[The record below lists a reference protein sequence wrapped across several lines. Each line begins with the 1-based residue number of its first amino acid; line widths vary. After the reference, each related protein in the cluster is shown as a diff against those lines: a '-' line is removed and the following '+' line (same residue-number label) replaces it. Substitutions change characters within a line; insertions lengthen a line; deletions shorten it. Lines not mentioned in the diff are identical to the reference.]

1 MLTPIQFGLV
11 SGAVLGAGAWIAL
24 RRPEWIVDY
33 PRTVLAVLGAITLAF
48 AAVMIRPSPL
58 SFRIGI
64 DASSE
69 PLLVENDPGE
79 PVYERAILD
88 FGDDD
93 VFVIA
98 MAAQDVFTEANL
110 RTLRE
115 VSDEIQ
121 KLPNVRGTESLV
133 DVYAYRFN
141 TKTEMVEMG
150 RFIDDVPSDPA
161 VLADLRARA
170 LADPLYPKTIV
181 ARDGSAA
188 AINVTFAAMSDDD
201 FVKLD
206 LDHKIEKILANATR
220 PGIEFHVTGRPHV
233 RAQAHELLVH
243 DLARL
248 VPIAVLVS
256 VVALWLMTGS
266 VRGTL
271 VPLLFNVMC
280 TFWSYGAMAAMG
292 GNMNLITL
300 VMGPALITIGGVTC
314 VHSYA
319 CYQEFAEKSK
329 TGREA
334 GLRTLTYTA
343 EVVLI
348 AGLTTSVGF
357 GSLLINEIPATNELG
372 GYCIFGVAAITVV
385 ALTGL
390 PALLSMLPL
399 HHAESGQALF
409 APQTRLAERFQ
420 HAMEGY
426 LERLAYWQIRHRN
439 GVLLVWTSLA
449 VGACVL
455 MPRIVTDTDFIT
467 FFRQSSDVRQDFA
480 AVNRLLTGAVPIY
493 VVLNGA
499 NEGTFREPGALRA
512 VEQLEARI
520 ASLPGVTAV
529 VSAADLVKVARQA
542 MEGGGAPE
550 ARIPDT
556 RGEVAELMF
565 MIPKEKLRAF
575 ATSNHS
581 SANLLV
587 RSDRLGSAALRDLE
601 DSIRAELAD
610 AKLPAGVTGD
620 VTGNVIRINRG
631 ADGIAG
637 NQVAQLTLTIVCC
650 LAIVILVFR
659 SVGLGVLAMPTN
671 ILPVFLFYGA
681 LGAGVAPLSIPIS
694 LIGSVALGITVD
706 DTSHYLQAFRHRRA
720 EGVPAEKAVVACTM
734 EVCRAMVV
742 TSTMEIT
749 GFLVMIFSGFA
760 TLQQFGYLTA
770 ITMVMCLAT
779 DVLRLPALVVRFQR
793 LVVPRQEQIEAAQLE
808 AQQRAAENT
817 DAA

>member
-1 MLTPIQFGLV
+1 VLTPLQFGIASGLV
-11 SGAVLGAGAWIAL
+11 LGSGALIAL
-24 RRPEWIVDY
+24 RRPAWIVDY
-33 PRTVLAVLGAITLAF
+33 PRTVLAVLALVTLGF
-48 AAVMIRPSPL
+48 AAIMIRPSPL
-58 SFRIGI
+58 GMRIGI

-69 PLLVENDPGE
+69 PLLPENDPGE
-79 PVYERAILD
+79 PVYQRAILD

-93 VFVIA
+93 IFVVA
-98 MAAQDVFTEANL
+98 MAADDVFSEANL
-110 RTLRE
+110 RTLRQ

-133 DVYAYRFN
+133 DVYAYRWDPKN
-141 TKTEMVEMG
+141 QMVEMG
-150 RFIDDVPSDPA
+150 RFIDQIPSDPNA
-161 VLADLRARA
+161 LADLRARA
-170 LADPLYPKTIV
+170 LSDPLYPKTIV

-188 AINVTFAAMSDDD
+188 AINVTFAAMSDDE

-206 LDHKIEKILANATR
+206 LDHRIEEILAGATR
-220 PGIEFHVTGRPHV
+220 PGVKFHVTGRPHV
-233 RAQAHELLVH
+233 RAQAHVLLVH

-248 VPIAVLVS
+248 VPIAVLIS

-271 VPLLFNVMC
+271 VPLLFNLMC
-280 TFWSYGAMAAMG
+280 TFWAYGAMAAMG
-292 GNMNLITL
+292 GDMNLITL
-300 VMGPALITIGGVTC
+300 VLGPALITIGGVTC

-319 CYQEFAEKSK
+319 CYQEFAEKSQN
-329 TGREA
+329 GREA

-343 EVVLI
+343 EVVCI
-348 AGLTTSVGF
+348 AGLTTMVGF

-399 HHAESGQALF
+399 HTESGAALF
-409 APQTRLAERFQ
+409 SPQTRLAEFFQ
-420 HAMEGY
+420 HTIERH
-426 LERLAYWQIRHRN
+426 LERLAHWQIRHRN
-439 GVLLVWTSLA
+439 RVLVVWFGLA
-449 VGACVL
+449 ILACAL

-467 FFRQSSDVRQDFA
+467 FFRQSSAVRQDFA

-493 VVLNGA
+493 VVLNGEK
-499 NEGTFREPGALRA
+499 EGTFREPDALRA
-512 VEQLEARI
+512 VERVQAHIEK
-520 ASLPGVTAV
+520 LPGVTAV

-542 MEGGGAPE
+542 MEGGDPAE

-556 RGEVAELMF
+556 RSELAELMF

-587 RSDRLGSAALRDLE
+587 RSDRLGSAALREVE
-601 DSIRAELAD
+601 DSILAELASE
-610 AKLPAGVTGD
+610 KLPDGVTGA

-637 NQVAQLTLTIVCC
+637 NQVAQLTLTIVMC
-650 LAIVILVFR
+650 LVIVTLVFR
-659 SVGLGVLAMPTN
+659 SFGLGVLAMPTN
-671 ILPVFLFYGA
+671 VIPVFLFYGA

-720 EGVPAEKAVVACTM
+720 EGMPAEEAVVACTM

-749 GFLVMIFSGFA
+749 GFLVMIFSSFA

-770 ITMVMCLAT
+770 ITMMLCLAT
-779 DVLRLPALVVRFQR
+779 DVLMLPALVVRFQR
-793 LVVPRQEQIEAAQLE
+793 LVVPRQSQIDAALVEQQSS
-808 AQQRAAENT
+808 T

>member
-1 MLTPIQFGLV
+1 MLTALQFGIASTVVLGLAAAV
-11 SGAVLGAGAWIAL
+11 AVL
-24 RRPEWIVDY
+24 RPTWIVDF
-33 PRTVLAVLGAITLAF
+33 PRTVLALLALVTLGFGVAL
-48 AAVMIRPSPL
+48 VRPHPL
-58 SFRIGI
+58 GFRIGI

-98 MAAQDVFTEANL
+98 METDDVFTQPNL
-110 RTLRE
+110 ATLRS

-121 KLPNVRGTESLV
+121 KLPGVRGTESLV
-133 DVYAYRFN
+133 DVYAYRWDP
-141 TKTEMVEMG
+141 KSQLVEMG
-150 RFIDDVPSDPA
+150 RFIDKVPSDPA
-161 VLADLRARA
+161 ALETLRARA

-181 ARDGSAA
+181 SRDGRTA
-188 AINVTFAAMSDDD
+188 AINVTFNDMTDDA

-206 LDHKIEKILANATR
+206 LDGKISRILEAATR
-220 PGIEFHVTGRPHV
+220 PGLKFHVTGRPHV
-233 RAQAHELLVH
+233 RAQAHQLLVH
-243 DLARL
+243 DLLRL

-271 VPLLFNVMC
+271 VPLLFNLMC
-280 TFWSYGAMAAMG
+280 VFWAYGAMALVG
-292 GNMNLITL
+292 SNMNLITL
-300 VMGPALITIGGVTC
+300 VMGPALITIGGVTG

-329 TGREA
+329 TSREA
-334 GLRTLTYTA
+334 ALRTLTYTS

-348 AGLTTSVGF
+348 AGLTTIVGF
-357 GSLLINEIPATNELG
+357 ACLLINEIPATNELG
-372 GYCIFGVAAITVV
+372 GFCVFGVACITIIV
-385 ALTGL
+385 LTGL
-390 PALLSMLPL
+390 PALLCLLPL
-399 HHAESGQALF
+399 HTESGKALF
-409 APQTRLAERFQ
+409 SPQTRLAEAFE
-420 HAMEGY
+420 HHMEGW
-426 LERLAYWQIRHRN
+426 LGRLAEWQMRHRN
-439 GVLLVWTSLA
+439 RVLGFWA
-449 VGACVL
+449 VCAVIACAL

-467 FFRQSSDVRQDFA
+467 FFKPSSAVRQDFD

-493 VVLNGA
+493 VVLEGEK
-499 NEGTFREPGALRA
+499 EGTFREPAALRA
-512 VEQLEARI
+512 VEHLESRI
-520 ASLPGVTAV
+520 EKLPGVTAV
-529 VSAADLVKVARQA
+529 ISAADLVKVARQA
-542 MEGGGAPE
+542 LENGDPAK

-556 RGEVAELMF
+556 RGELAELMF

-587 RSDRLGSAALRDLE
+587 RTDRLGSAALRDLE
-601 DSIRAELAD
+601 DAIHREIDAE
-610 AKLPAGVTGD
+610 KLPDGVRGD
-620 VTGNVIRINRG
+620 VTGNAIRINRG

-637 NQVAQLTLTIVCC
+637 NQVAQLTLAIACC
-650 LAIVILVFR
+650 LLIVIAVFR
-659 SVGLGVLAMPTN
+659 SFGLGVLAMPTN
-671 ILPVFLFYGA
+671 VLPVFLFYGA

-720 EGVPAEKAVVACTM
+720 EGVPAERGITECTRD
-734 EVCRAMVV
+734 VCRAMVV

-749 GFLVMIFSGFA
+749 GFLVMTFSSFA

-770 ITMVMCLAT
+770 ITMTLCLAT
-779 DVLRLPALVVRFQR
+779 DVFMLPALVVRFQR
-793 LVVPRQEQIEAAQLE
+793 LVQPRPAQIAEALA
-808 AQQRAAENT
+808 RASS